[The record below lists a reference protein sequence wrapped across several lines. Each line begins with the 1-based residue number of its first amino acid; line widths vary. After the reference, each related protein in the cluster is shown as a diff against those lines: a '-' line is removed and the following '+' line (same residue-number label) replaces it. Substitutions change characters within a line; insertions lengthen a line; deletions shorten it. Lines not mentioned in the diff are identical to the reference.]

1 MHLKD
6 YYRILEL
13 ETSATQQEI
22 KKAYRQLAHQYHP
35 DKNPADAYAA
45 SQFTEIKEAYEVLTN
60 PAKKEYYLQQR
71 WYNQSIGKR
80 TMQKDITPVTVLKQ
94 ALELERYVSQLDVF
108 RMDKEGLKE
117 YVLDLIP
124 DEIIERLH
132 TFNESETNRQIIST
146 FLRAINSLPDLYT
159 TTISSQLKKLSTGDE
174 LSEQLL
180 AAFVQKK
187 ERINRR
193 DKYSLIIIITV
204 TVILCLLIYL
214 AGR

>member
-1 MHLKD
+1 M
-6 YYRILEL
+6 
-13 ETSATQQEI
+13 
-22 KKAYRQLAHQYHP
+22 
-35 DKNPADAYAA
+35 
-45 SQFTEIKEAYEVLTN
+45 LTN
-60 PAKKEYYLQQR
+60 PSKKEYYLQQR

-80 TMQKDITPVTVLKQ
+80 TMQKNITSVTVLKQ

-117 YVLDLIP
+117 YILELIT

-132 TFNESETNRQIIST
+132 NFNEPETNRQIIST
-146 FLRAINSLPDLYT
+146 LLKTISALPNLYT
-159 TTISSQLKKLSTGDE
+159 ATISTQLKKLSTGDE
-174 LSEQLL
+174 TGEQIL
-180 AAFVQKK
+180 AAFVEKK

-193 DKYSLIIIITV
+193 DKYSLIIIIAI